1 MMLVLPAAGSVGNQC
16 LVALSSSFDGAV
28 PDGITQKVEVVFP
41 CYMYHY
47 MYVDSVC
54 DLNVVVHLVSK

>member
-28 PDGITQKVEVVFP
+28 PDGTSQKVEVLFP
-41 CYMYHY
+41 CYHY

>member
-1 MMLVLPAAGSVGNQC
+1 MMLVLPAAEIVGNQC
-16 LVALSSSFDGAV
+16 LVALSFDGTV
-28 PDGITQKVEVVFP
+28 PDGTSQKVEVVFP
-41 CYMYHY
+41 CYHY